1 MDFLTIGGLAV
12 AGISIIQLTSRARR
26 RDSHVSEANFCPITT
41 TEELDNVFTTTDG
54 RPQVVF
60 LDDPWCPISAAA
72 RRQMK
77 RLDGV
82 VRTID
87 VSQRSDLTRQLAA
100 RTGIRH
106 ESPQAIVVNG
116 GVAVWNASHS
126 RISSQAIAQAIA
138 RVCHDAKTDLGPP
151 PGTTLDV

>member
-26 RDSHVSEANFCPITT
+26 RDSLVSDANFYPITT
-41 TEELDNVFTTTDG
+41 TEELDNIFDTADG

-72 RRQMK
+72 RRQMR
-77 RLDGV
+77 RLDGE

-87 VSQRSDLTRQLAA
+87 VCQRSDLARRLEA

-116 GVAVWNASHS
+116 GVAVWDASHG
-126 RISSQAIAQAIA
+126 RISSQAISQAIA
-138 RVCHDAKTDLGPP
+138 RVCHDANADLGPP
-151 PGTTLDV
+151 PGTARDV